1 VALFCC
7 MCERMT
13 QVPPPHPADQRAPI
27 PLGEFVAMVAALMGL
42 GALGVD
48 AMLPALPQIGAQL
61 AAPTEND
68 QQYVIA
74 VYLIGLGLGQL
85 LHGPLS
91 DHFGRRPVMLS
102 SLAIYCVGNLAAAL
116 SGSFALLLFVRLVGA
131 VAVAATRVVTVAI
144 VRDCYSGRPMA
155 RVMSLAAMVFMIV
168 PVLAP
173 TIGQGITLFGS
184 WRLIFFVI
192 AGLTLGMMAWIARRL
207 PETLDREEKRPF
219 SFVAISVGA
228 RQTLADRWST
238 GYMLASTVMQ
248 GALFGYITSVQQV
261 VSEVFRAPKLVNV
274 VFACTAGMMAVSNLF
289 NSRVVM
295 RVGSRILSQSALVVL
310 ILVAA
315 AALALSLSGGET
327 LISFI
332 VLQGLM
338 MGCFSLA
345 SSNFQSL
352 AMTNMGAIAGT
363 ASSIQGFCA
372 ITFGAIIGAVI
383 GQSYAGTTIP
393 MHIGFALAGLTAFA
407 IVAVTER
414 GRLFRPA

>member
-1 VALFCC
+1 

-13 QVPPPHPADQRAPI
+13 QVPPPHPASQRAPI

-61 AAPTEND
+61 GAPTENA
-68 QQYVIA
+68 QQYIIA
-74 VYLIGLGLGQL
+74 IYLIGLGLGQL
-85 LHGPLS
+85 LHGPLA
-91 DHFGRRPVMLS
+91 DHFGRRPVMLW
-102 SLAIYCVGNLAAAL
+102 SLAVYCVGNLAVAL
-116 SGSFALLLFVRLVGA
+116 SGSFALLLAARLVGA

-173 TIGQGITLFGS
+173 TIGQGIMLFGS

-192 AGLTLGMMAWIARRL
+192 AGVTLLVMAWYGRRM
-207 PETLDREEKRPF
+207 PETLDRQEKRPF
-219 SFVAISVGA
+219 SFAATALGA

-238 GYMLASTVMQ
+238 GYMLASTMMQ

-261 VSEVFRAPKLVNV
+261 VFEVFHAPKLLNI
-274 VFACTAGMMAVSNLF
+274 VFASTAGMMAASSLL
-289 NSRVVM
+289 NSRMVM

-310 ILVAA
+310 IAVALG
-315 AALALSLSGGET
+315 ALGLSLSGGET

-332 VLQGLM
+332 ILQGLM

-345 SSNFQSL
+345 SSNFSAL

-363 ASSIQGFCA
+363 ASSIQGFCT
-372 ITFGAIIGAVI
+372 ITIGALIGAAI
-383 GQSYAGTTIP
+383 GQSYAGTTVP
-393 MHIGFALAGLTAFA
+393 MHVGFALAGVVAFA
-407 IVAVTER
+407 LVAVTER

>member
-1 VALFCC
+1 
-7 MCERMT
+7 MT

-48 AMLPALPQIGAQL
+48 AMLPTLPQIGAEL
-61 AAPTEND
+61 GAPTENA

-91 DHFGRRPVMLS
+91 DHFGRRPVMLC
-102 SLAIYCVGNLAAAL
+102 SLAIYCVGNLAAAV
-116 SGSFALLLFVRLVGA
+116 SGSFALLLVVRLIAA

-155 RVMSLAAMVFMIV
+155 KVMSLAAMVFMIV

-184 WRLIFFVI
+184 WRLIFFII
-192 AGLTLGMMAWIARRL
+192 AGLTLLMMAWFARRL
-207 PETLDREEKRPF
+207 PETLDRREKRPF
-219 SFVAISVGA
+219 SLAATTLGA

-274 VFACTAGMMAVSNLF
+274 VFACTAGMMAASNLL

-310 ILVAA
+310 IIIAVT
-315 AALALSLSGGET
+315 ALGFSLSGGET
-327 LISFI
+327 LIWFI

-345 SSNFQSL
+345 SSNFSAL

-372 ITFGAIIGAVI
+372 ITGGAIIGAII
-383 GQSYAGTTIP
+383 GQSFAGTTVP
-393 MHIGFALAGLTAFA
+393 MHIGFALAGIVAFA

>member
-1 VALFCC
+1 

-13 QVPPPHPADQRAPI
+13 QAPPPHPAGQRAPI
-27 PLGEFVAMVAALMGL
+27 PLGEFVAMVAALMAL

-48 AMLPALPQIGAQL
+48 AMLPALPEIGAQL
-61 AAPTEND
+61 GAPSENA

-74 VYLIGLGLGQL
+74 IYLIGMGVGQL
-85 LHGPLS
+85 IHGPLS
-91 DHFGRRPVMLS
+91 DHFGRRPVMLA
-102 SLAIYCVGNLAAAL
+102 SLGIYFCCNFTCAL
-116 SGSFALLLFVRLVGA
+116 SASFTLLLIARFASA

-155 RVMSLAAMVFMIV
+155 RVMSLAAMVFMIA

-184 WRLIFFVI
+184 WRLIFWAI
-192 AGLTLGMMAWIARRL
+192 AGLTVLVMLWFANRL
-207 PETLDREEKRPF
+207 PETLDRTEKRPY
-219 SFVAISVGA
+219 SLATTLQGA
-228 RQTLADRWST
+228 RQTLGDRWSA

-261 VSEVFRAPKLVNV
+261 VAEVFHRPKMLNV
-274 VFACTAGMMAVSNLF
+274 VFASTAGMMAVSNLF

-310 ILVAA
+310 IGVAL
-315 AALALSLSGGET
+315 AALVLSLSGYES
-327 LISFI
+327 LLLFV
-332 VLQGLM
+332 VLQSLM
-338 MGCFSLA
+338 MACFSLA
-345 SSNFQSL
+345 NSNFSAM

-363 ASSIQGFCA
+363 ASSIQGFCV
-372 ITFGAIIGAVI
+372 ITLGAIIGAGI
-383 GQSYAGTTIP
+383 GQSFAGTTVP
-393 MHIGFALAGLTAFA
+393 LHIGFTLAGITAFV